1 MRVRVGEEEGV
12 GEVHMRDVTW
22 GRGDHEAKDPHRK
35 VTEGWVPSEA
45 ECQPT
50 SLDEGRGTAV
60 GKGG

>member
-1 MRVRVGEEEGV
+1 MRVGEEEGV

-22 GRGDHEAKDPHRK
+22 GGVRQKIHGK